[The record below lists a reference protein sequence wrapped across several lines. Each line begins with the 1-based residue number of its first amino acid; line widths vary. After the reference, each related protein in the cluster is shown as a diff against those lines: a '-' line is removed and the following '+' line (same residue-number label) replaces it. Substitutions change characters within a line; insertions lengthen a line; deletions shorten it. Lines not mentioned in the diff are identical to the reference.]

1 MFGKSR
7 LLLYLLIASHLSL
20 AWPHLPSGRSTG
32 HLISALLLSLFL
44 PTWLVRYG
52 NTPTR
57 WSRETTLLIG
67 IDLLLLGC
75 AITTGDSR
83 FAALA
88 FFSALGALLSTYVT
102 PFNGRSLIH
111 LLVLPAVLFSPAI
124 VEPLQRLVSCDE
136 LIARLCSTAVASNH
150 AGVVRDGAE
159 IRFQDNSV
167 SAADFRHQLF
177 GAPMLWAGAA
187 IWHAFQWRTLPQF
200 VMLLPTVIFASLFA
214 TACSVLISAIAFTTQ
229 LSEPWPDGFTAF
241 VAFIPGLILILSGDA
256 LILFL
261 TSPLPIEVP
270 DSETANMEEGRI
282 WINPLVLIWN
292 KYVSAASPVEI
303 NHSADRIPKWAQLLI
318 GLNCIAAFYSQL
330 FV

>member
-20 AWPHLPSGRSTG
+20 AWAHLPSDRSAG
-32 HLISALLLSLFL
+32 YLVSALLLTLSLAI
-44 PTWLVRYG
+44 WLVRYR

-57 WSRETTLLIG
+57 WSMEAMLLIG

-75 AITTGDSR
+75 AITTRDSR

-88 FFSALGALLSTYVT
+88 FFSALGVLLSTYST
-102 PFNGRSLIH
+102 PFGGRSLIH

-124 VEPLQRLVSCDE
+124 VEPVQRLVSCDE
-136 LIARLCSTAVASNH
+136 LIARVCNTAVASTN

-159 IRFQDNSV
+159 IRFHENSV

-177 GAPMLWAGAA
+177 GVPMLWAGAA

-200 VMLLPTVIFASLFA
+200 VMLLPTVMFAGIFA
-214 TACSVLISAIAFTTQ
+214 TTCSVLISSIAFTTQ
-229 LSEPWPDGFTAF
+229 VSEPWPDGFTAF
-241 VAFIPGLILILSGDA
+241 VAFIPGLIVILSGDA

-261 TSPLPIEVP
+261 TSPIPIEVP
-270 DSETANMEEGRI
+270 DAETANTDEARI
-282 WINPLVLIWN
+282 WINPLVVIWN
-292 KYVSAASPVEI
+292 KCVAAASPAEI
-303 NHSADRIPKWAQLLI
+303 DHSTDRIPKWTQLLI
-318 GLNCIAAFYSQL
+318 GLNCIAACYSQL